1 LLTFFFPSL
10 TFVPP
15 KSLLNIMNNFSSLP
29 VPHPP
34 QQHDVE
40 EFPVDYLTI
49 SVAQRY
55 SVLVTAKNE
64 TTSNY
69 AVHYQFDES
78 MFDVV
83 PEGLKLNYT
92 ATVSYGEDL
101 PFSDVEE
108 QQERERTPDHLMSP
122 VIVQEQL
129 TPTRRVELGV
139 LFDTF
144 VRLIS
149 PSRR

>member
-1 LLTFFFPSL
+1 
-10 TFVPP
+10 
-15 KSLLNIMNNFSSLP
+15 M
-29 VPHPP
+29 
-34 QQHDVE
+34 E

-55 SVLVTAKNE
+55 SVLVTAKN
-64 TTSNY
+64 TTTNNY
-69 AVHYQFDES
+69 AVHYQFDET

-101 PFSDVEE
+101 PFLAVEE

-122 VIVQEQL
+122 VLVQEQL
-129 TPTRRVELGV
+129 TPTRRIELGV

-144 VRLIS
+144 V
-149 PSRR
+149 SRQRRPRRVGC

>member
-1 LLTFFFPSL
+1 MLTSARHRQ
-10 TFVPP
+10 T
-15 KSLLNIMNNFSSLP
+15 
-29 VPHPP
+29 
-34 QQHDVE
+34 DVE

-64 TTSNY
+64 TTSNF
-69 AVHYQFDES
+69 AVHYQFDDT

-92 ATVSYGEDL
+92 ATLSYGEGL
-101 PFSDVEE
+101 PFLAVEE
-108 QQERERTPDHLMSP
+108 QQERERTPDQNMVP
-122 VIVQEQL
+122 VVVEEQL

-144 VRLIS
+144 VS
-149 PSRR
+149 PIPSS